1 LEGKKINKNYLRKT
15 SLCYNDPC
23 SLSSDLV
30 SKRAGERDC
39 EVWWLLCG
47 QKEGF
52 FGTIVKRLFL
62 TKLVVVVSVW
72 PLEAAGVTE
81 AGYGG

>member
-1 LEGKKINKNYLRKT
+1 
-15 SLCYNDPC
+15 
-23 SLSSDLV
+23 
-30 SKRAGERDC
+30 
-39 EVWWLLCG
+39 VWWLLCG